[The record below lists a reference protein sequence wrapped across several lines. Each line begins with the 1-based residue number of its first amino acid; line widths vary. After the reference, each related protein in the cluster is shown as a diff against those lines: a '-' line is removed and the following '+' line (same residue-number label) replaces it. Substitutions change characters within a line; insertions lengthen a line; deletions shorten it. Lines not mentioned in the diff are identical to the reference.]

1 MFEVAEIGHKLSKK
15 EFNQLEAELHT
26 RLLDQQFKLKGA
38 RHSVIILLSGVD
50 GSGKGDVVNRLN
62 QWLDSR
68 GIETNAFWDETDE
81 QSMRPEFWRFWRAL
95 PPRGDISIVRQ
106 DCLCYLMERYQL
118 EWGEKSI
125 DDSKDSWSA

>member
-15 EFNQLEAELHT
+15 EFNRLEAELHT
-26 RLLDQQFKLKGA
+26 RLLDQQFKLKGT

-95 PPRGDISIVRQ
+95 PPRGGISIVRQ

>member
-15 EFNQLEAELHT
+15 EFNRLEAELHT
-26 RLLDQQFKLKGA
+26 RLLDQQFKLKGT

>member
-26 RLLDQQFKLKGA
+26 RLLDQQFKLKGT

-81 QSMRPEFWRFWRAL
+81 QSMRPEFWRL
-95 PPRGDISIVRQ
+95 
-106 DCLCYLMERYQL
+106 CLF
-118 EWGEKSI
+118 
-125 DDSKDSWSA
+125 